1 MTTIMRDKII
11 NLAQRQ
17 VGYKETG
24 TNHTKY
30 AAYFDDPKGAW
41 QWFNTKKQGAEWCA
55 IFVCWLFCQN
65 ETLGKTKAYT
75 FLGMPK
81 NKNDNCAAACPYFWK
96 YLKAKGYQVDK
107 KSGQPGDIIFFNA
120 KCSHVGIIEKVEG
133 NTYHTIEGNK
143 SNQVKRCSYAKSS
156 SSIYGIMHPN
166 WAAVEPKA
174 ETPNTTPASPAPTT
188 PTTPEIPTTPTTPV
202 TPKPTLKTYPK
213 YKVNAKSGLNVRRGP
228 GKGYSV
234 VKTLKNGAKV
244 TVYETKN
251 GWGRIGSSQWCS
263 MSYLK
268 KV

>member
-30 AAYFDDPKGAW
+30 AQWFDTTGW

-55 IFVCWLFCQN
+55 IFVCWLFAQK

-96 YLKAKGYQVDK
+96 YLKAKGYHVDK
-107 KSGQPGDIIFFNA
+107 KKGQPGDIIFFNS

-156 SSIYGIMHPN
+156 AAIYGIMHPN
-166 WAAVEPKA
+166 WAAVEPKP
-174 ETPNTTPASPAPTT
+174 EPTPAPDPEPLPDPTPDPAPVPT
-188 PTTPEIPTTPTTPV
+188 PPTP
-202 TPKPTLKTYPK
+202 TPKPKTYPK
-213 YKVNAKSGLNVRRGP
+213 YKVTAKSGLNVRRGP
-228 GKGYSV
+228 GKGYGV
-234 VKTLKNGAKV
+234 VKTLKYDTTV
-244 TVYETKN
+244 TVYEQKN
-251 GWGRIGSSQWCS
+251 GWGKISKTSSQWVS
-263 MSYLK
+263 MAYLK
-268 KV
+268 KI